1 MSASSHVGVEIRI
14 KWRKHA
20 GRRSD
25 VQRFVGPTSGS
36 DRYVHTSL
44 DMCVYLHST
53 SKQKSEQGGHF
64 SLTKVTFPNA
74 GKLLPGQ
81 LRLDWRI

>member
-1 MSASSHVGVEIRI
+1 MSRVGR
-14 KWRKHA
+14 A
-20 GRRSD
+20 RRETFR
-25 VQRFVGPTSGS
+25 RFVGQSGGKG
-36 DRYVHTSL
+36 RYVHTSL
-44 DMCVYLHST
+44 DISVYLHST

-81 LRLDWRI
+81 LQLGHVT

>member
-1 MSASSHVGVEIRI
+1 MKRARGETF
-14 KWRKHA
+14 W
-20 GRRSD
+20 
-25 VQRFVGPTSGS
+25 RFVGQSAGN

-44 DMCVYLHST
+44 DISVYLHST
-53 SKQKSEQGGHF
+53 SKQKSKQGGHF

-81 LRLDWRI
+81 LELSCRIQPTKE